1 MSQETDPNA
10 SVTFEKET
18 SLNPLLTKTNIPC
31 LYLPS
36 MTGCNKLI
44 VYFHANAEDLGLSYP
59 LLESLRTGARFNVLA
74 PEYPGYGSYKDTVPR
89 SNNEQP
95 KPISCSS

>member
-1 MSQETDPNA
+1 
-10 SVTFEKET
+10 
-18 SLNPLLTKTNIPC
+18 
-31 LYLPS
+31 